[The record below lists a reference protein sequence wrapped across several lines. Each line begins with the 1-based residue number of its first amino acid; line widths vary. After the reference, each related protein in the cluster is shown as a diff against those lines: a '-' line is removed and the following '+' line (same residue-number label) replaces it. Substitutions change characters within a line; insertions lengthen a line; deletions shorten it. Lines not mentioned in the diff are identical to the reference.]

1 MFPIWN
7 FPLSVYRF
15 RRSRSY
21 THICLCNL
29 KETTKIKLVERKI
42 LQYQILKSYSFNQ
55 YTVIGSRS
63 AHFLYFIFLSHYLG
77 NKSGDWSKRTK
88 LLFTLFPNFFL
99 IRSSWPQGACWFF
112 FFWFFFV
119 TFFGLFLI
127 FRGRGDGHVYLFLLS
142 RLKY

>member
-1 MFPIWN
+1 MLGNYKADHSIGHHRTCRHSQQACLNHNDCLGFCNPNLYNQRVCSMFPIWN

-88 LLFTLFPNFFL
+88 LMFTLFPNFF
-99 IRSSWPQGACWFF
+99 
-112 FFWFFFV
+112 
-119 TFFGLFLI
+119 
-127 FRGRGDGHVYLFLLS
+127 
-142 RLKY
+142 